1 MPATILILAGRRPG
15 VTDPLAEAH
24 GVDDKCLVPVAG
36 RPMLLHVL
44 DAALASDAA
53 NIIVSSHCPDLK
65 DRMEPMLPV
74 AARTRLRWVTAADNL
89 ADSVLG
95 AASGAAFPMLVTTA
109 DACLLSAATI
119 AEIDAGGASAAGG
132 AGADALVA
140 LARKG
145 DVQAVHP
152 DGQRRF
158 YPFADVEVSNCNA
171 YWLGNAGALRAAEA
185 FRGGGQFI
193 KKPVRVLRAFGLI
206 NLLRF
211 RFGLGPLHIVFD
223 RLGRHMRLTLVPLL
237 VSDGAAAIDVDN
249 DRSLRVT
256 QEVMA
261 VRAGRALSHADARA
275 AA

>member
-15 VTDPLAEAH
+15 VTDPLAETH

-53 NIIVSSHCPDLK
+53 TIIVSSHYPDL
-65 DRMEPMLPV
+65 
-74 AARTRLRWVTAADNL
+74 AARLADLLPAAAQARLRWTAAADNL
-89 ADSVLG
+89 ADSVLQ
-95 AASGAAFPMLVTTA
+95 AATGAAFPLLVTTA

-119 AEIDAGGASAAGG
+119 AELDAGGESN
-132 AGADALVA
+132 GADALVG
-140 LARKG
+140 LARKA
-145 DVQAVHP
+145 DVLTVHP

-171 YWLGNAGALRAAEA
+171 FWLGSAAALRAAEA

-211 RFGLGPLHIVFD
+211 RFGLGPLHVVFD
-223 RLGRHMRLTLVPLL
+223 RLGRHMRLKLVPLL

-256 QEVMA
+256 QEVLA
-261 VRAGRALSHADARA
+261 VRAGEGARA